1 MSGAPLV
8 HPVEMQ
14 SGTRKWKDAVSSV
27 LALLDELDPYGLQPG
42 TAEGAPEGEYE
53 LEAGPI
59 VSLLLKN
66 GSVRSDEVDAIW
78 VTWFQEPLSE
88 VIGPEGMSRFCVSLN
103 SLNTA
108 A

>member
-1 MSGAPLV
+1 MR
-8 HPVEMQ
+8 
-14 SGTRKWKDAVSSV
+14 SGTRKWKDAVTSV
-27 LALLDELDPYGLQPG
+27 LALLHDVYPYGLQPG
-42 TAEGAPEGEYE
+42 TAEGAPQDEYE

-88 VIGPEGMSRFCVSLN
+88 VIGSEEMSRFCGRLN
-103 SLNTA
+103 SLNIA